1 MPAFTGLLMLA
12 FEFPP
17 LGGIG
22 IQRSLMLA
30 KYLPTFGVKPVVVT
44 PDIPSLET
52 WFGRAKETELLD
64 QLPSDVTIY
73 RVPCPRPKPV
83 PTSRATQWIG
93 QMMSLGESLGQH
105 WEAELLKR
113 WDRVVAESRP
123 AAIYVSVPPFS
134 MAPLAVKLAHRSGLP
149 LILDFRDNWSQC
161 GVSPKASWLHYQ
173 LLLQRERACVQR
185 ASAVVGVTGQLI
197 EDFKRVHPLVPTSKF
212 QVIHNGYD
220 APLICAAVPKPQ
232 RQAEPFVIGY
242 VGSFYYTP
250 KTRAAM
256 MSPWWRRSPHRW
268 LKFAP
273 RREDYLY
280 RSPFFF
286 FRALHRLLDGRPD
299 LRSRVKVRFVGDT
312 PSWLRAQ
319 VEEFGLTDVAEHLG
333 RMSHHACLEFQAS
346 CDALL
351 ATSAKVIGGRDYC
364 IAGKTFE
371 YVASQVPIIAFVTE
385 GEQRDF
391 LMASGLAL
399 VCDADEPE
407 AGARGLADLIEGR
420 FLPAPNLPFLHRF
433 HRRETARQMA
443 ELVRQ
448 VAGAVGAAK
457 PVEREFASALAQP

>member
-1 MPAFTGLLMLA
+1 
-12 FEFPP
+12 
-17 LGGIG
+17 
-22 IQRSLMLA
+22 
-30 KYLPTFGVKPVVVT
+30 
-44 PDIPSLET
+44 
-52 WFGRAKETELLD
+52 
-64 QLPSDVTIY
+64 
-73 RVPCPRPKPV
+73 
-83 PTSRATQWIG
+83 
-93 QMMSLGESLGQH
+93 
-105 WEAELLKR
+105 
-113 WDRVVAESRP
+113 
-123 AAIYVSVPPFS
+123 
-134 MAPLAVKLAHRSGLP
+134 MAPLAVELAQRSGLP
-149 LILDFRDNWSQC
+149 LILDFRDNWSQWC
-161 GVSPKASWLHYQ
+161 CSPQPSWVHYQ
-173 LLLQRERACVQR
+173 LTLRRERACLDA
-185 ASAVVGVTGQLI
+185 ASAVVGVTRQLV
-197 EDFKRVHPLVPTSKF
+197 EDLKRVHPGIPPEKF
-212 QVIHNGYD
+212 HVVANGYD
-220 APLICAAVPKPQ
+220 ASLKEDLPKCAPRGEQ
-232 RQAEPFVIGY
+232 PFVIGY

-250 KTRAAM
+250 ETRAALLG
-256 MSPWWRRSPHRW
+256 PWWQRAPHRW
-268 LKFAP
+268 LQYAP
-273 RREDYLY
+273 RREDWLY

-286 FRALHRLLDGRPD
+286 FRALRQLLGERPD
-299 LRSRVKVRFVGDT
+299 LRSLVKVRFVGDT
-312 PSWLRAQ
+312 PAWLRAQ
-319 VEEFGLTDVAEHLG
+319 VEEFGLTDVVEHLG
-333 RMSHHACLEFQAS
+333 RMSHRACLEFQAS